1 MSAAFDTVDHD
12 LLLRILAKEIGLR
25 GKVLQWFTSFLKGR
39 VQRVR
44 LGNNLSEEIIIIFG
58 VPQGSVL
65 GPVLFNIYIRS
76 IYGCVRKLHF
86 SIHGYAD
93 DHQIMKSFHPSQQ
106 NTVLVQDIQN
116 CFSATK
122 QWMEQYYLKMNDA
135 KTQIIVFGP
144 SKILQQIHIGGVNF
158 DEGISIRFIDS
169 VKNLCVHMDSTL
181 SMNTQVIEL
190 KKKCFRVLRNIRKI
204 RFLLSNEQA
213 KQIVNALVVSCLD
226 YCNALFYG
234 ITGQLFHQLQLIQNA
249 CARAITKKYKY
260 DHLENDLKELH
271 WLDMR
276 RRVLFKSGLLA
287 CKSVNGYAPE
297 YLQELF
303 RYSHHGH
310 SLKLIGVIHKSNPER
325 SSESRLVILSLDSR
339 FVFIKQSESSH
350 ES

>member
-1 MSAAFDTVDHD
+1 
-12 LLLRILAKEIGLR
+12 
-25 GKVLQWFTSFLKGR
+25 
-39 VQRVR
+39 
-44 LGNNLSEEIIIIFG
+44 
-58 VPQGSVL
+58 
-65 GPVLFNIYIRS
+65 
-76 IYGCVRKLHF
+76 
-86 SIHGYAD
+86 
-93 DHQIMKSFHPSQQ
+93 MKSFHPSQQ

-144 SKILQQIHIGGVNF
+144 SKFLQQIHIGGVNF

-350 ES
+350 ESWLVSLGSLDT

>member
-1 MSAAFDTVDHD
+1 
-12 LLLRILAKEIGLR
+12 
-25 GKVLQWFTSFLKGR
+25 
-39 VQRVR
+39 
-44 LGNNLSEEIIIIFG
+44 
-58 VPQGSVL
+58 
-65 GPVLFNIYIRS
+65 
-76 IYGCVRKLHF
+76 
-86 SIHGYAD
+86 
-93 DHQIMKSFHPSQQ
+93 
-106 NTVLVQDIQN
+106 
-116 CFSATK
+116 
-122 QWMEQYYLKMNDA
+122 MEQYYLKMNDA

-144 SKILQQIHIGGVNF
+144 SKFLQQIHIGGVNF

-287 CKSVNGYAPE
+287 YKSVNGYAPE

-310 SLKLIGVIHKSNPER
+310 SLKLMTPNFRLEKYGRRSFSSIGPRFYNALPDNVKSC
-325 SSESRLVILSLDSR
+325 SSVKVFKSLLKTFLFGLTDYDIEH
-339 FVFIKQSESSH
+339 FC
-350 ES
+350 